1 MSAPVRALGLLDGS
15 ETPMIGRSTM
25 TPSDDPDQ
33 VLDALNRVLSSAVFQ
48 GAARSRELLTLIVDE
63 YGQGA
68 F

>member
-1 MSAPVRALGLLDGS
+1 
-15 ETPMIGRSTM
+15 MIGRSTM